1 MVTPTKTKTD
11 VKPEVQFLGKLL
23 DDISKGKIR
32 IPRFQRPF
40 VWRQSDMLALLQ
52 SVMLGYPIGSLFL
65 FNTEEQLSSSD
76 RFGPLTI
83 PDPPTATVSYLLD
96 GQQRLSTLAGC
107 LQLPDEASGSR
118 AGDVVWDIYFDLRSG
133 DFVISTNGGTEP
145 HQFPVRSLLSTS
157 RFLTASRALIDGRPD
172 DAEDLLMKAD
182 DLANAFRNFQIPL
195 VTVQDTDLAT
205 AVEVFARLNR
215 RGRRMSADEMVSAL
229 TYEDGGFHLAEE
241 LDRLT
246 EEILEPRGFGNLD
259 RVFMLRAV
267 LAALGRDIYATDW
280 ENLVGTKKSGSQ
292 PPTTQPDLK
301 SAVDQTA
308 QGLKGALDFL
318 ANVGVR
324 SDRLLPYGL
333 QLVLLAETF
342 RLSPQP
348 VPATRALLERWFWVT
363 SFTGWFR
370 GVNTAQVRKA
380 VDEMRGLARGELQ
393 SLEVVD
399 LSARA
404 EPFPARFDLRSA
416 RVRAFV
422 VFLGSLAPRSLEEPT
437 RPLDAGRLLSHRGHH
452 ALGHIVSRLGDEEL
466 QQSPANRMLVDEGH
480 AGQSITDL
488 INDPEWLGSHGFDAG
503 FGLPEDDRVGLVR
516 ARRSNLIN
524 LERRFMQD
532 RDVTPPAVGTV
543 PGEVL
548 ADSDASDGDDGA

>member
-1 MVTPTKTKTD
+1 
-11 VKPEVQFLGKLL
+11 VQFLGKLL

-65 FNTEEQLSSSD
+65 FNTEEALSSSD
-76 RFGPLTI
+76 QFGPLTI
-83 PDPPTATVSYLLD
+83 PTPPTATVSYLLD

-118 AGDVVWDIYFDLRSG
+118 AGDVVWDIYFDLRTG
-133 DFVISTNGGTEP
+133 DFVIPPKGATEL
-145 HQFPVRSLLSTS
+145 HHFPVRSLLSTS
-157 RFLTASRALIDGRPD
+157 KFLTASRLLMDDGPD
-172 DAEDLLMKAD
+172 DADDLLTKAD

-229 TYEDGGFHLAEE
+229 TYEDGGFHLADE
-241 LDRLT
+241 LDTLT
-246 EEILEPRGFGNLD
+246 EELLEPRGFGNLD

-267 LAALGRDIYATDW
+267 LATLGRDIYARDW
-280 ENLVGTKKSGSQ
+280 ENLVGRKTSGSQ
-292 PPTTQPDLK
+292 PLTTQPDLK

-318 ANVGVR
+318 SSVGVT

-342 RLSPQP
+342 RLCPQP
-348 VPATRALLERWFWVT
+348 DPATRALLERWFWVT

-380 VDEMRGLARGELQ
+380 VDEMRELARGKRQ

-399 LSARA
+399 LDAPA

-422 VFLGSLAPRSLEEPT
+422 VFLGSLGPRSLGEPN

-452 ALGHIVSRLGDEEL
+452 ALGHVVSRLGDNEL

-480 AGQSITDL
+480 AGQSIDDL
-488 INDPEWLGSHGFDAG
+488 VNDPGWLASHGFDKG
-503 FGLPEDDRVGLVR
+503 FGLPNDDRVGLVR
-516 ARRSNLIN
+516 ARRSNLVN
-524 LERRFMQD
+524 LERQFMNA
-532 RDVTPPAVGTV
+532 RKVTPPAVGTV
-543 PGEVL
+543 PGVVL
-548 ADSDASDGDDGA
+548 ADSDVSAGDDGA